1 MKKLIILI
9 ICLVFT
15 SSYSQYSKNSF
26 DTPFSVD
33 YLLETAENNLKQKG
47 YIDLLPKNLRDIY
60 DYWSFDDF
68 DNKAKDLI
76 STATPTSDRFG
87 NSDSAFYFDGKDD
100 YISLSK
106 PFFNGSTNVKEFT
119 YSVWILPSEF
129 PIANRFYSIN
139 TKEGYWRTVSLA
151 IDSFGNVGFFASQP
165 PGLYVELLATEDKEY
180 FINGTLY
187 REFDGRLGVN
197 LDEWSNIIVTFSNRQ
212 LKIYINGKLNTEKQ
226 IGLNSWDFSWP
237 AMGNSTSTNI
247 IGAQKPATGL
257 TAFFKGKID
266 DFAIWDR
273 ALSSEEI
280 SVLVAA
286 TSPLTQ
292 SIPDSYYNEERRY

>member
-1 MKKLIILI
+1 MSFFLYFSLMKKLIILI
-9 ICLVFT
+9 VCLVFT

-129 PIANRFYSIN
+129 PIGNRSYSIN
-139 TKEGYWRTVSLA
+139 TKEGYWRTVSLV
-151 IDSFGNVGFFASQP
+151 IERNGIIGFYASQP
-165 PGLYVELLATEDKEY
+165 NRKYVMLNTTSIGEV
-180 FINGTLY
+180 
-187 REFDGRLGVN
+187 GVN
-197 LDEWSNIIVTFSNRQ
+197 LDEWSNITVTFGRGY
-212 LKIYINGKLNTEKQ
+212 LTIYINGLIASMGE
-226 IGLNSWDFSWP
+226 IALNSWDFSWP
-237 AMGNSTSTNI
+237 ARGNSTSTNI
-247 IGAQKPATGL
+247 IGAQKPGTGL

-273 ALSSEEI
+273 ELSQEEI
-280 SVLVAA
+280 RQWLKFQSK
-286 TSPLTQ
+286 TSLF
-292 SIPDSYYNEERRY
+292 YE